1 MFQRQQNWGDNFQLC
16 PFAEFWNKR
25 KEGGDGGEAFPA
37 GVLAPGVLREKKG
50 WGEAC

>member
-25 KEGGDGGEAFPA
+25 KEGEDSREAFRA
-37 GVLAPGVLREKKG
+37 GVLAPGVLREEKG
-50 WGEAC
+50 WGKAC